1 MKEEYCMK
9 DWKKI
14 GGYGLALGIGVLV
27 GGNLATYGTI
37 FAVHR
42 QPRRTSY
49 RTSYYD
55 RER

>member
-9 DWKKI
+9 AWKKI
-14 GGYGLALGIGVLV
+14 GAYGLALGIGVLV